1 MIDLQYSKKAFENY
15 LNDYD
20 RKNEKIMLKIVHT
33 YGVMECSK
41 KIAEDMKLP
50 AEDCELAQL
59 IGLLHD
65 IGRFEQIKRFDS
77 FEPGTMGHAAYGA
90 QLLFGPEK
98 RLIRCF
104 VEEDKWDEIIK
115 TAIGHHSDYCLK
127 GITNKRELMHAQII
141 RDADKLDNCR
151 VKLETAIEILLGVT
165 AEQVGMSEITPE
177 VMRQFKNHKSIL
189 LETRKTKM
197 DYWISYLAYFYD
209 INFKA
214 TYESI
219 RDNHYVD
226 KIIGRIPYT
235 NPDTGKQM
243 EQIRNEMNLYIQNA
257 IKENGNYK

>member
-1 MIDLQYSKKAFENY
+1 MIDLQYAKKAFENY

-20 RKNEKIMLKIVHT
+20 QKNEKIKLKIVHT

-41 KIAEDMKLP
+41 KITEDMELS
-50 AEDCELAQL
+50 AEDCELAQI

-65 IGRFEQIKRFDS
+65 IGRFEQLKCYNS
-77 FEPGTMGHAAYGA
+77 FEPETMDHAAFGVRI
-90 QLLFGPEK
+90 LFEE
-98 RLIRCF
+98 RLIRRF
-104 VEEDKWDEIIK
+104 VEENKWDEIIK

-127 GITNKRELMHAQII
+127 GITNERELMHAQII

-151 VKLETAIEILLGVT
+151 VKLETAIDILMGVT

-177 VMRQFKNHKSIL
+177 VMRQFKNHKSVL

-257 IKENGNYK
+257 INENGNYR

>member
-65 IGRFEQIKRFDS
+65 IGRFEQLKCYNS
-77 FEPGTMGHAAYGA
+77 FEPGTMNHAAFGA
-90 QLLFGPEK
+90 KILFEK

-235 NPDTGKQM
+235 NPDTGNRWNK
-243 EQIRNEMNLYIQNA
+243 
-257 IKENGNYK
+257 

>member
-1 MIDLQYSKKAFENY
+1 MIDLQYAKKAFENY

-20 RKNEKIMLKIVHT
+20 QKNEKIKLKIVHT

-41 KIAEDMKLP
+41 KITEDMKLS
-50 AEDCELAQL
+50 AEDCELAQI

-65 IGRFEQIKRFDS
+65 IGRFEQLKCYNS
-77 FEPGTMGHAAYGA
+77 FEPGTMDHAAFGVRI
-90 QLLFGPEK
+90 LFEE
-98 RLIRCF
+98 RLIRRF
-104 VEEDKWDEIIK
+104 VEENKWDEIIK

-127 GITNKRELMHAQII
+127 GITNEREL
-141 RDADKLDNCR
+141 
-151 VKLETAIEILLGVT
+151 
-165 AEQVGMSEITPE
+165 
-177 VMRQFKNHKSIL
+177 MRQFKNHKSVL

-235 NPDTGKQM
+235 NPNTGKQM

-257 IKENGNYK
+257 INENGNYR

>member
-1 MIDLQYSKKAFENY
+1 MEQVKQLFENY
-15 LNDYD
+15 VQNFDLTNPDIKRKYD
-20 RKNEKIMLKIVHT
+20 HSYR
-33 YGVMECSK
+33 VMELSNELANSIHLSK
-41 KIAEDMKLP
+41 R
-50 AEDCELAQL
+50 DCELARL

-65 IGRFEQIKRFDS
+65 IGRFEQLKCYNS
-77 FEPGTMGHAAYGA
+77 FEPGTMDHAAFGVRI
-90 QLLFGPEK
+90 LFEE
-98 RLIRCF
+98 RLIRRF
-104 VEEDKWDEIIK
+104 VEENKWDEIIK

-127 GITNKRELMHAQII
+127 GITNERELMHAQII

-151 VKLETAIEILLGVT
+151 VKLETAIDILMGVT

-177 VMRQFKNHKSIL
+177 VMRQFKNHKSVL

-257 IKENGNYK
+257 INENGNYR